1 MPGMR
6 TALFAL
12 LVALAVPALSAPKP
26 VATPAV
32 ERNVVYGM
40 VSGAALLL
48 DVHRP
53 AKPNGLGVIFI
64 SGSGWHASGE
74 YGADQLKERQIGIW
88 GPPLTAAG
96 YTVFAL
102 NHRGAPQFHYP
113 AAIEDVQRAIRYVR
127 HHAKQYGIAPDR
139 LGGVGGSSGAHL
151 VALAA
156 MLASPGITDD
166 PDVVNRESAALQAVV
181 LRAPP
186 LDLRTVDTIE
196 GTAYVVSFMEAT
208 PMQATARAM
217 YEAAS
222 PISHAKP
229 GSPPVLLLHGDVDK
243 IIPYAQSV
251 AMKAALE
258 KANVPVELITIPGG
272 EHGAD
277 FGSAQPRSDWPNYLG
292 AMVSWLDRHLESAAQ

>member
-1 MPGMR
+1 MR
-6 TALFAL
+6 IRSLLFTLL
-12 LVALAVPALSAPKP
+12 LVAGPALAAPKSAP
-26 VATPAV
+26 AI

-113 AAIEDVQRAIRYVR
+113 AAIEDVQRAIRFVR
-127 HHAKQYGIAPDR
+127 HNAKRYGIDPDR
-139 LGGVGGSSGAHL
+139 LGGVGGSSGGHL

-156 MLASPGITDD
+156 MLAEPGAATD

-181 LRAPP
+181 LRAPV

-208 PMQATARAM
+208 PMQASARAT
-217 YEAAS
+217 YEAGS
-222 PISHAKP
+222 PIAHVKS
-229 GSPPVLLLHGDVDK
+229 GSPPVMLLHGDVDK
-243 IIPYAQSV
+243 VVPHAQSL

-258 KANVPVELITIPGG
+258 KVNVPVELITIPGG

-277 FGSAQPRSDWPNYLG
+277 FGSAQPRADWPNYFV

>member
-1 MPGMR
+1 MRMR
-6 TALFAL
+6 TGLFAL
-12 LVALAVPALSAPKP
+12 LVAFSVHALSAPKP
-26 VATPAV
+26 AATATI
-32 ERNVVYGM
+32 ERNIVYGM

-53 AKPNGLGVIFI
+53 AKPNGLGVVFI
-64 SGSGWHASGE
+64 SGSGWQASAE
-74 YGADQLKERQIGIW
+74 YGAAPLKEQQIGVW

-113 AAIEDVQRAIRYVR
+113 AAIHDVQRAIRFVR
-127 HHAKQYGIAPDR
+127 HNARQYGIDPNR
-139 LGGVGGSSGAHL
+139 LGGVAGSSGGHL

-156 MLASPGITDD
+156 MLAEPGAAND
-166 PDVVNRESAALQAVV
+166 PDPVNRESAALQAVV
-181 LRAPP
+181 LRAPV
-186 LDLRTVDTIE
+186 LDLRNVDTTE

-208 PMQATARAM
+208 PMSESARAT

-222 PISHAKP
+222 PITHVKP
-229 GSPPVLLLHGDVDK
+229 DSPPVMLVHGDADK
-243 IIPYAQSV
+243 IVPYAQSL

-258 KANVPVELITIPGG
+258 KAKVPVELITIPGG

-277 FGSAQPRSDWPNYLG
+277 FGSAQPRAGWPNYFG
-292 AMVSWLDRHLESAAQ
+292 AMVSWLDRHLKSAAQ